1 LVILPFT
8 IGELYKTLS
17 QSILLYG
24 FEVLNYS
31 TTAINELNIRQ
42 NILIKNTIG
51 LSKYVRTTPLFTA
64 LRIKSIQHLVYQH
77 KLSFVNQLDSF
88 DLTKQI
94 YEYLNNFY
102 KFENAL
108 TDSFYKKNKRK
119 HGT

>member
-42 NILIKNTIG
+42 IILM
-51 LSKYVRTTPLFTA
+51 
-64 LRIKSIQHLVYQH
+64 HL
-77 KLSFVNQLDSF
+77 L
-88 DLTKQI
+88 
-94 YEYLNNFY
+94 
-102 KFENAL
+102 
-108 TDSFYKKNKRK
+108 
-119 HGT
+119 